1 MGVCVPDLQCVP
13 STTTPT
19 EPKLATR
26 KRELASSHAIEHA
39 RLETWS
45 GLGLGVGLGL
55 GLGLGSGLGLEER
68 LETLAEPRSC
78 IVLPSGPGEHG
89 ARPTRTSCPAP

>member
-1 MGVCVPDLQCVP
+1 MGVCVPALQCVP

-55 GLGLGSGLGLEER
+55 GLG
-68 LETLAEPRSC
+68 
-78 IVLPSGPGEHG
+78 
-89 ARPTRTSCPAP
+89 

>member
-1 MGVCVPDLQCVP
+1 MGVCVPALQCLP
-13 STTTPT
+13 STITPT

-26 KRELASSHAIEHA
+26 KRELASSHVIEHA
-39 RLETWS
+39 
-45 GLGLGVGLGL
+45 
-55 GLGLGSGLGLEER
+55 R

-78 IVLPSGPGEHG
+78 MVLPSGPGEHG